1 MNINGI
7 HSSFLCFFFPLGR
20 ESIGGKLP
28 GAGGERNP
36 CVQPSHSGYLQVQE
50 RFQHPSG
57 FLFAQLVINFSKQKV
72 IELSHVARYFSYKKL
87 PTNKFLQVN
96 QDQVNSMVR
105 NIFSKIEY
113 FSLYLRLSSGYQR
126 RCCLGPNQSTSLGNN
141 SAALPPLMHCLRWID
156 FRTLKVL
163 SVLWL
168 YPCHLLCLEY
178 NSLFFLTW
186 RVERLPWWLRR

>member
-1 MNINGI
+1 MGFTA
-7 HSSFLCFFFPLGR
+7 HFSAFSSLWEGR
-20 ESIGGKLP
+20 AQEENFQGQEGRGTP
-28 GAGGERNP
+28 AFNP
-36 CVQPSHSGYLQVQE
+36 PIQDTSKYRKDFSTPVAS
-50 RFQHPSG
+50 
-57 FLFAQLVINFSKQKV
+57 LFAQLVINFSKQKV
-72 IELSHVARYFSYKKL
+72 IESSHVARYFSYKKW

-105 NIFSKIEY
+105 NLFSKIEY
-113 FSLYLRLSSGYQR
+113 FSSYLCLSSGYQR

-141 SAALPPLMHCLRWID
+141 SAAFPPLVHCLRWID